1 MQSITKI
8 KLVGVRKTEIV
19 ITNTDNEKLPTKESV
34 KSEKEVF
41 RHEDFNKAM
50 AAIIPLSLKHFGN
63 DDELQKRVR
72 LQEIHFKY
80 DNSGT
85 SISLLFSQNYVGL
98 LSGLDNQLSKIN
110 GSGKFELPY
119 LHEDKKNTGFNKM
132 PEQIRLAAMKILE
145 EAQAFLGGKFAQQDM
160 FGHTDE
166 KGTDD
171 ESENEDDTENPSDL
185 GTAEDDFK
193 SSDTVENE
201 EETI

>member
-41 RHEDFNKAM
+41 RHKDFNKAIG
-50 AAIIPLSLKHFGN
+50 ALIPLSLKHFGY
-63 DDELQKRVR
+63 DDSYNKRVR
-72 LQEIHFKY
+72 IQEIDFKY

-85 SISLLFSQNYVGL
+85 SVALIFSLNYIGL
-98 LSGLDNQLSKIN
+98 TSGLDNQLSKIN

-160 FGHTDE
+160 FGHTDKKE
-166 KGTDD
+166 TDD
-171 ESENEDDTENPSDL
+171 DSENEEEAPSGL
-185 GTAEDDFK
+185 GSVEDDFK
-193 SSDTVENE
+193 SSDTAENE
-201 EETI
+201 EETV